1 MVVRF
6 AHGGPKICNNE
17 KKIKSESGVDFVTN
31 RAYVLL
37 QKLGIAKDGRMYEMM
52 QNRIIGWVKKDLLS
66 ESELDFCLSVYGDE
80 SLSCEQWEELRRI
93 NRRNFKK
100 MG

>member
-37 QKLGIAKDGRMYEMM
+37 QKLSKE
-52 QNRIIGWVKKDLLS
+52 VLCS
-66 ESELDFCLSVYGDE
+66 P
-80 SLSCEQWEELRRI
+80 
-93 NRRNFKK
+93 
-100 MG
+100 